1 MYSDEKLKEIEE
13 SLNENI
19 EQLDIK
25 QTKNIKK
32 HNETCRKNRRK
43 RKSK

>member
-1 MYSDEKLKEIEE
+1 MYNEKELKEIEE

-19 EQLDIK
+19 K
-25 QTKNIKK
+25 QVYFKPTKNIQK